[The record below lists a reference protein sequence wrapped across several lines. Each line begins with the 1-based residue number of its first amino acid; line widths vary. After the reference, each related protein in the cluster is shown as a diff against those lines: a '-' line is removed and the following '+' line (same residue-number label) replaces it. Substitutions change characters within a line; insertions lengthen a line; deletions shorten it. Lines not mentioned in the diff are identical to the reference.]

1 MVAVIIKKNTCPDNN
16 YLLNACRYVLDERA
30 IAPGGFGVSAYSAET
45 AYAQMKAVREYFNK
59 DSMNPLIHIIISYD
73 NAIPDLTTASAI
85 TRVLAQNLAVSN
97 QVLYCT
103 HAKGRGCSCFHAYI
117 LINAVSYGNGAI
129 FNSSIPIMQEY
140 CKFVSLML
148 GQPCRLF
155 FD

>member
-73 NAIPDLTTASAI
+73 NAIPDLRQHRTEIVVQMRSQIFRQIVHKFRRHTDVCGSA
-85 TRVLAQNLAVSN
+85 
-97 QVLYCT
+97 
-103 HAKGRGCSCFHAYI
+103 K
-117 LINAVSYGNGAI
+117 
-129 FNSSIPIMQEY
+129 
-140 CKFVSLML
+140 KSL
-148 GQPCRLF
+148 
-155 FD
+155 